1 LTNVERGANPGR
13 IRVLVADD
21 HPIVREGI
29 VALVGRQAEM
39 AVVAEASDGRQAI
52 DLYRRERPDVA
63 LFDLRMPFTDG
74 VAATIAVRSE
84 FPDARI
90 VILTTYDNDE
100 DIYSAL
106 RAGAQAYLL
115 KDAPREELLTA
126 IRNVVAGRRHIPPH
140 VAARLAERVGVTDLT
155 PRELEVLRQIVRG
168 KSNKEIGDTL
178 IITEGT
184 VKGHVNNILSKLG
197 VTDRTQAAL
206 AAVRRGLVSLDEAQ
220 P

>member
-1 LTNVERGANPGR
+1 VERGANPDR

-29 VALVGRQAEM
+29 VALVSRQPAM

-63 LFDLRMPFTDG
+63 LFDLRMPITDG

-126 IRNVVAGRRHIPPH
+126 IRKVVAGRRHIPPH

>member
-1 LTNVERGANPGR
+1 VERGANPGR

-29 VALVGRQAEM
+29 VALVSRQQEM

-63 LFDLRMPFTDG
+63 LFDLRMPITDG
-74 VAATIAVRSE
+74 VAATIAVKNE